1 MCDALYAL
9 AEDAALLIVECGGDR
24 AHHHMSWDDIF
35 ALREALPRETEL
47 LVTHYDHRS
56 APDVSAVEGLELA
69 EDFARY
75 EL

>member
-1 MCDALYAL
+1 MEWPD
-9 AEDAALLIVECGGDR
+9 V
-24 AHHHMSWDDIF
+24 F
-35 ALREALPRETEL
+35 ALREALPPRTRM